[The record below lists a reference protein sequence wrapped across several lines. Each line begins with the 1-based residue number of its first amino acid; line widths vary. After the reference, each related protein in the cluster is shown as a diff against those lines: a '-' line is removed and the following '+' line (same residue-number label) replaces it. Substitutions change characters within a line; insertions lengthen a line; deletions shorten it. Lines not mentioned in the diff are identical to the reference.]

1 MNVICDNCYF
11 LVGANDVIDDLLLRN
26 RFENIKCVI
35 IISSTKISEVFYFLY
50 SNNVELRSSNAI
62 LYAYY
67 GLFDFLRDI
76 VSCPIYNIDD
86 LIKNNLHNICRVRN
100 PYTKISFSR
109 RQKEVFLMFLLGL
122 NGEDIADSLGV
133 SVKTVSSYKNDL
145 MKRLNVCNNIE
156 LFYKGLLLSRI

>member
-1 MNVICDNCYF
+1 
-11 LVGANDVIDDLLLRN
+11 
-26 RFENIKCVI
+26 
-35 IISSTKISEVFYFLY
+35 
-50 SNNVELRSSNAI
+50 
-62 LYAYY
+62 
-67 GLFDFLRDI
+67 
-76 VSCPIYNIDD
+76 
-86 LIKNNLHNICRVRN
+86 
-100 PYTKISFSR
+100 ISFSR